1 MPRQLDGIK
10 KVRRV
15 ASEQKIIIA
24 PKAEE
29 KIKTPDTP
37 AFDFEPEKILGGKK
51 DIKSPIAES
60 ELDFFN
66 FKFKLFNREALAE
79 RAKNRR
85 AERLL
90 KKEQKTQARLQR
102 AEERERAKQE
112 NTAHIA
118 ASQKSFIIK
127 AHTTAEEAK
136 QALGAEKERSEKLRR
151 AKSKMQAVKLAEKL
165 KAREEKKKLRAERKI
180 LKQKE
185 RAKKIKKIA
194 AYFKIHIKQFAVF
207 AIAFITVIFLVAG
220 VASYFVYSQKS
231 TSGLVMVLTDKFPF
245 PAAFINYRPIL
256 YSTYTKERRLFGDYY
271 ASAGSGEN
279 LDKNK
284 ITLEKLI
291 EKNVIKQAAAR
302 YGVKLNE
309 QEKETAFRKFAEANG
324 GEEQLTDKIYNQ
336 YGLTK
341 DLFLENII
349 YYQALREKIKQ
360 AFIRDNKLHQGA
372 ASRMEKVITLLAKNK
387 NDFETLAQKYS
398 EDVHALQGGDIGY
411 VKTNLMDEQLKTA
424 AQNLNIGEVSPV
436 IKEENKYY
444 IVKAYDKKINR
455 NKEEEIWLK
464 QITIFTNY
472 DFESYLAD
480 LIAQAKIWVLISP

>member
-1 MPRQLDGIK
+1 MAKQLDGIK
-10 KVRRV
+10 KIQR
-15 ASEQKIIIA
+15 AAPKNQTIIA
-24 PKAEE
+24 PD
-29 KIKTPDTP
+29 IKN
-37 AFDFEPEKILGGKK
+37 EPE
-51 DIKSPIAES
+51 PIFVDAKED
-60 ELDFFN
+60 EPAAAKNEFDFFN
-66 FKFKLFNREALAE
+66 FKFNLFNRAALAE
-79 RAKNRR
+79 RAKIRR
-85 AERLL
+85 AERQL
-90 KKEQKTQARLQR
+90 KKDQKLQARFRR

-112 NTAHIA
+112 KLAQSAIGRNN
-118 ASQKSFIIK
+118 FIIK
-127 AHTTAEEAK
+127 AHTTAAEA
-136 QALGAEKERSEKLRR
+136 QEDLAAEKVRAEKTRR
-151 AKSKMQAVKLAEKL
+151 AKTKLQAAKFAEKL
-165 KAREEKKKLRAERKI
+165 KTKEEKKKLKAERKI

-194 AYFKIHIKQFAVF
+194 AYFKSHIKQFIVF
-207 AIAFITVIFLVAG
+207 AARFVVVILIITAAL
-220 VASYFVYSQKS
+220 SYLVYSQKS
-231 TSGLVMVLTDKFPF
+231 TGSLVMVLTDKLPF
-245 PAAFINYRPIL
+245 PAVMINYQPVSYASYL
-256 YSTYTKERRLFGDYY
+256 KERRLFGDYY
-271 ASAGSGEN
+271 VSAAGGEN
-279 LDKNK
+279 SDKNK

-291 EKNVIKQAAAR
+291 EKNIIKQAAKK

-309 QEKETAFRKFAEANG
+309 QEKEAAFKKFAETNG

-360 AFIRDNKLHQGA
+360 AFIFDNKLHQGA
-372 ASRMEKVITLLAKNK
+372 ATRMEKVTGMLGKNK
-387 NDFETLAQKYS
+387 ADFETLAQKYS

-424 AQNLNIGEVSPV
+424 AQNLNVGEISPV

-444 IVKAYDKKINR
+444 IVKVYDKKINR

-480 LIAQAKIWVLISP
+480 LKAKAKVWVLISL